1 MKDFYATLKLP
12 RDATIEEIRSAYFDA
27 ARSLH
32 PDTNPSTESNE
43 LFLLAQEAFDI
54 LSNDEKRA
62 AYDRTFPTKFE
73 KPALRLKSIT
83 SRSNIPLL
91 DEPQLIYVLL
101 ELDCTATEVVATG
114 IDVHLTL
121 VVDRSTSMAGSRLD
135 MVKANIL
142 QTIKKMRPT
151 DTISIV
157 GFSDRAEVILPPTKV
172 KSLEMIERLV
182 ASIDT
187 CGATEIFKGLEL
199 GCYLLRN
206 YATEKMVRQLIL
218 ITDGHTYGD
227 EEKCFDL
234 AQIANK
240 EGIAISALGV
250 GAEWNDEFLD
260 KLTSFSGGSTVL
272 INTPKDLYLFFDAK
286 ISSIIHLYARQITVE
301 FEPSEGVQLRYL
313 FRLLPDLGSLPISSH
328 IPLGSLQA
336 GRTLSF
342 VMELL
347 VKPLLVDQEDVQLLK
362 GKFKLDIPSLGDP
375 FARISFEVTRK
386 IVPQLEKEAPPPA
399 IVDAMSRLTLYR
411 MQELAKN
418 EVGEG
423 KFKEAT
429 KHLQYLATHL
439 LLQGDKELAH
449 TVLEEAD
456 NIQKTH
462 KVSPMGFKNIKFGTR
477 ALLLPPGP
485 EQTIL

>member
-1 MKDFYATLKLP
+1 VKDYYGILKLP
-12 RDATIEEIRSAYFDA
+12 RDATIEEIREAYFDA
-27 ARSLH
+27 ARVLH
-32 PDTNPSTESNE
+32 PDANPSEESNE
-43 LFLLAQEAFDI
+43 LFLLVQEAFDI

-62 AYDRTFPTKFE
+62 AFDRTLLSKYE
-73 KPALRLKSIT
+73 KPAIRFKCIT

-91 DEPQLIYVLL
+91 DEPQLLYVLL
-101 ELDCTATEVVATG
+101 GLDCTATEVVATG

-121 VVDRSTSMAGSRLD
+121 VVDRSTSMVGSRLD

-172 KSLEMIERLV
+172 KSLELVERTV

-187 CGATEIFKGLEL
+187 SGATEIFKGLEL

-206 YATEKMVRQLIL
+206 YANERMVRQLIL

-227 EEKCFDL
+227 EQACFEL
-234 AQIANK
+234 AQAANK

-272 INTPKDLYLFFDAK
+272 INTPKDLLIFFDAK

-301 FEPSEGVQLRYL
+301 FEPVEGVQSRYL
-313 FRLLPDLGSLPISSH
+313 FRLLPDLGSLPISPQ

-347 VKPLLVDQEDVQLLK
+347 VKPLLVDQEEVQLLK

-375 FARISFEVTRK
+375 FARIPFEISRK
-386 IVPQLEKEAPPPA
+386 VVSQLEKETPPPA

-439 LLQGDKELAH
+439 LLNGDKELAH

-456 NIQKTH
+456 NIQKNH
-462 KVSPMGFKNIKFGTR
+462 QVSEMGFKNIKFGTR
-477 ALLLPPGP
+477 ALLLPSGP
-485 EQTIL
+485 EQTIS